1 LKPNEVDLII
11 VKTCMV
17 FVMNNKDRE
26 VTIVTNSHDEK
37 GHMAIDPYSEEPTRG
52 MKRKIP
58 NRKCTEHFVK

>member
-1 LKPNEVDLII
+1 MI
-11 VKTCMV
+11 
-17 FVMNNKDRE
+17 FVMNNKDKE

-37 GHMAIDPYSEEPTRG
+37 GQMAIDPYSEEPRRG